1 MAFPNRELSQFGSFL
16 LINDTGSTIGIATTA
31 TPTIGIG
38 TTRSDVKLTVIGDT
52 NISGVVRAS
61 EFYRG
66 SDLLVNATVDRWS
79 SGSGN
84 NIYRLNGNIGIGTTI
99 PTQQIDAT
107 QTIKASRFISTV
119 TSGTAPFTVS
129 SDTVVPLLN
138 ASFVSGKSAPI
149 GSIVGTTDTQT
160 LTNKTIQ
167 SSNINVIGAGITFSG
182 SISGTA
188 TLKAQ
193 SNAVSNTLTL
203 PSTTGTLVSTG
214 DTGSITSNMILDGTI
229 TNTDISSSAAIPYTK
244 LTLTGTLVNNDLVNG
259 TIQNAKLA
267 NSTISGVSLGSSLS
281 NLIAGSYITYSGGS
295 GAIFYNGSTN
305 ITASVNASSAV
316 GSGNN
321 IVARDAN
328 GDFTARNITLSYA
341 TVSETVQAADFNAT
355 GTYKMDGIVLIDS
368 SKNIVNAGIITATK
382 FVGDGSALTNLPSNS
397 KWVITSVGIHTL
409 SNVGIGTT
417 NPVTTLD
424 VNGSIKGCIT
434 RQTAQSPTSGTT
446 VTFSSIPSW
455 ARKITIM
462 FDSVASSS
470 TTDLTVQLG
479 TGAGPTFTTTGYKGS
494 VMGIQPGTGGIIP
507 TINADKSLFSAAFIA
522 HNDMT
527 SGGSIFGNMY
537 LTNIT
542 GNTWI
547 ETSILND
554 SVSTTTVDSCYGSGS
569 IALSATL
576 TAVRIVCGAFSAGTV
591 NIMYEG

>member
-16 LINDTGSTIGIATTA
+16 LIDDKGNTIGIATTA
-31 TPTIGIG
+31 TPTVGIG

-66 SDLLVNATVDRWS
+66 NDLLTNATVDRWTA
-79 SGSGN
+79 GSGD
-84 NIYRLNGNIGIGTTI
+84 NIYRLSGNIGIGTTNPI
-99 PTQQIDAT
+99 QQIDAT
-107 QTIKASRFISTV
+107 QTIRAARFISTV

-138 ASFVSGKSAPI
+138 ASFIGGKSAPS

-193 SNAVSNTLTL
+193 PNAVSNTLTL
-203 PSTTGTLVSTG
+203 PSATGTLVSTG
-214 DTGSITSNMILDGTI
+214 DTGIVTSNMILDGTI

-244 LTLTGTLVNNDLVNG
+244 LTLTGSLVNADIANA

-267 NSTISGVSLGSSLS
+267 NSTISGISLGG
-281 NLIAGSYITYSGGS
+281 NLGNLTAGSYINYSS
-295 GAIFYNGSTN
+295 GTTYNGSSA
-305 ITASVNASSAV
+305 ITISVGATSVV

-328 GDFTARNITLSYA
+328 GDFIARNITISNA
-341 TVSETVQAADFNAT
+341 TATQTVQAADFNT
-355 GTYKMDGIVLIDS
+355 TNTIKVNSNTIVDAN
-368 SKNIVNAGIITATK
+368 KNINAGVVTATK
-382 FVGDGSALTNLPSNS
+382 FVGDGTS
-397 KWVITSVGIHTL
+397 KWISTSVGIHTL

-424 VNGSIKGCIT
+424 VNGSIKGVIT
-434 RQTAQSPTSGTT
+434 RATAQTLTSSSVVDFT
-446 VTFSSIPSW
+446 SIPSW
-455 ARKITIM
+455 AKRITIM
-462 FDSVASSS
+462 FSSLS
-470 TTDLTVQLG
+470 TTSVFSANIKVLLG
-479 TGAGPTFTTTGYKGS
+479 TGTTPSYSVVNYNSTCFRFDASTPT
-494 VMGIQPGTGGIIP
+494 M
-507 TINADKSLFSAAFIA
+507 FSASDGFFLAASVINSQN
-522 HNDMT
+522 HN
-527 SGGSIFGNMY
+527 GNMHI
-537 LTNIT
+537 TNIT
-542 GNTWI
+542 GNTWTQTGI
-547 ETSILND
+547 
-554 SVSTTTVDSCYGSGS
+554 CGAG
-569 IALSATL
+569 SATINHSAGSASLTSPL
-576 TAVRIVCGAFSAGTV
+576 TAVRITTSLGNFDSGTI

>member
-16 LINDTGSTIGIATTA
+16 LIDDKGNTIGIATTA
-31 TPTIGIG
+31 TPTVGIG

-66 SDLLVNATVDRWS
+66 NDLLTNATIDRWS
-79 SGSGN
+79 SGSGD
-84 NIYRLNGNIGIGTTI
+84 NIYRLNGNIGIGTTNPI
-99 PTQQIDAT
+99 QQIDAT
-107 QTIKASRFISTV
+107 QTIKAARFISTI

-138 ASFVSGKSAPI
+138 ASFIGGKSAPT

-214 DTGSITSNMILDGTI
+214 DIGSITSNMILDGTI

-244 LTLTGTLVNNDLVNG
+244 LALTGTLVNNDLVNG

-267 NSTISGVSLGSSLS
+267 NSTISGVSLGSSLA
-281 NLIAGSYITYSGGS
+281 NLIAGSYILYSGGS
-295 GAIFYNGSTN
+295 GAIFYNGSAN

-328 GDFTARNITLSYA
+328 GDFTARNITISNSTA
-341 TVSETVQAADFNAT
+341 SQTVQAADFNYT
-355 GTYKMDGIVLIDS
+355 SSIKVNGVVLIDS
-368 SKNIVNAGIITATK
+368 SKNINAGIVSDSI
-382 FVGDGSALTNLPSNS
+382 GNLR
-397 KWVITSVGIHTL
+397 
-409 SNVGIGTT
+409 
-417 NPVTTLD
+417 D
-424 VNGSIKGCIT
+424 
-434 RQTAQSPTSGTT
+434 
-446 VTFSSIPSW
+446 IPQNLQ
-455 ARKITIM
+455 
-462 FDSVASSS
+462 SS
-470 TTDLTVQLG
+470 TYSLQITDVG
-479 TGAGPTFTTTGYKGS
+479 KHISITTGGVTVPPS
-494 VMGIQPGTGGIIP
+494 V
-507 TINADKSLFSAAFIA
+507 
-522 HNDMT
+522 
-527 SGGSIFGNMY
+527 
-537 LTNIT
+537 
-542 GNTWI
+542 
-547 ETSILND
+547 
-554 SVSTTTVDSCYGSGS
+554 
-569 IALSATL
+569 
-576 TAVRIVCGAFSAGTV
+576 FSAGDAITIFNNSGSNQTITQGSGVTLRFSGTALTGNRSILQYGIATV
-591 NIMYEG
+591 LCVSSNIFAIVGIVT

>member
-244 LTLTGTLVNNDLVNG
+244 LTLTGSLVNNDLVNG

-328 GDFTARNITLSYA
+328 GDFTARNITLSNA
-341 TVSETVQAADFNAT
+341 TVSQTVQAADFNST
-355 GTYKMDGIVLIDS
+355 NTIKVNSNTIVDANR
-368 SKNIVNAGIITATK
+368 NINAGIGTFSGVISDSI
-382 FVGDGSALTNLPSNS
+382 GDVRSIIQNS
-397 KWVITSVGIHTL
+397 KTSSYILANSDNGKHISIATGGVTVPASVFDIGDVVTIFNNSGSNQTITQG
-409 SNVGIGTT
+409 SNVTIRFAGSSLTGNRVLSQYGICTILTIVGGAT
-417 NPVTTLD
+417 
-424 VNGSIKGCIT
+424 
-434 RQTAQSPTSGTT
+434 PTFVIS
-446 VTFSSIPSW
+446 
-455 ARKITIM
+455 
-462 FDSVASSS
+462 
-470 TTDLTVQLG
+470 
-479 TGAGPTFTTTGYKGS
+479 GAG
-494 VMGIQPGTGGIIP
+494 
-507 TINADKSLFSAAFIA
+507 
-522 HNDMT
+522 
-527 SGGSIFGNMY
+527 
-537 LTNIT
+537 
-542 GNTWI
+542 
-547 ETSILND
+547 
-554 SVSTTTVDSCYGSGS
+554 
-569 IALSATL
+569 LS
-576 TAVRIVCGAFSAGTV
+576 
-591 NIMYEG
+591 

>member
-16 LINDTGSTIGIATTA
+16 LIDDKGNTIGIATTA

-214 DTGSITSNMILDGTI
+214 DTGSITSNMIHDGTI
-229 TNTDISSSAAIPYTK
+229 VNGDISSSAAIPYTK

-267 NSTISGVSLGSSLS
+267 NSTISGVSLGSALA
-281 NLIAGSYITYSGGS
+281 NLTAGSYITYSS
-295 GAIFYNGSTN
+295 GTTYNGSTN

-328 GDFTARNITLSYA
+328 GDFTARNITLSNA
-341 TVSETVQAADFNAT
+341 TVSQTVQAADFNST
-355 GTYKMDGIVLIDS
+355 NTIKVNSNTIVDANR
-368 SKNIVNAGIITATK
+368 NINAGIGTFSGVISDSI
-382 FVGDGSALTNLPSNS
+382 GDVRSIIQNS
-397 KWVITSVGIHTL
+397 KTSSYILANSDNGKHISIATGGVTVPASVFDIGDVVTIFNNSGSNQTITQG
-409 SNVGIGTT
+409 SNVTIRFAGSSLTGNRVLSQYGICTILTIVGGAT
-417 NPVTTLD
+417 
-424 VNGSIKGCIT
+424 
-434 RQTAQSPTSGTT
+434 PTFVIS
-446 VTFSSIPSW
+446 
-455 ARKITIM
+455 
-462 FDSVASSS
+462 
-470 TTDLTVQLG
+470 
-479 TGAGPTFTTTGYKGS
+479 GAG
-494 VMGIQPGTGGIIP
+494 
-507 TINADKSLFSAAFIA
+507 
-522 HNDMT
+522 
-527 SGGSIFGNMY
+527 
-537 LTNIT
+537 
-542 GNTWI
+542 
-547 ETSILND
+547 
-554 SVSTTTVDSCYGSGS
+554 
-569 IALSATL
+569 LS
-576 TAVRIVCGAFSAGTV
+576 
-591 NIMYEG
+591 